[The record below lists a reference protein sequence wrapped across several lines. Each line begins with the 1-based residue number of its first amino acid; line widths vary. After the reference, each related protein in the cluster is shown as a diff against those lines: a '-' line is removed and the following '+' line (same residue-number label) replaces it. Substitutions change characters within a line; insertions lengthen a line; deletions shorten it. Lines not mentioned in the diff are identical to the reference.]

1 MKKAITITLLVGA
14 LLLSGLQW
22 QPVQAQD
29 ENDENRDP
37 ALGTIQGVVYEDVN
51 GNGQCV
57 NTGVPGEGPV
67 EGVDI
72 DFISSDRETVI
83 TLYSGPEGI
92 FGLFAA
98 GYSHWEVRA
107 RPGPEWIV
115 TSENPIYAPI
125 YEDSLVQTGV
135 NFCVRQVA
143 HVPVVLP
150 ASGQANMGWLTAVS
164 LFLGLSLIA
173 AGLVLHQRTNNINN
187 I

>member
-1 MKKAITITLLVGA
+1 MKKAITITLLVSA
-14 LLLSGLQW
+14 LFLAGLQW
-22 QPVQAQD
+22 QPVQAQE
-29 ENDENRDP
+29 ENDEPRDP

-72 DFISSDRETVI
+72 DFISSDRETII

-98 GYSHWEVRA
+98 GYSFWEVRA
-107 RPGPEWIV
+107 RPGPEWVV
-115 TSENPIYAPI
+115 TSENPLYAPI

-135 NFCVRQVA
+135 NFCVRRVA
-143 HVPVVLP
+143 DIPVVLP
-150 ASGQANMGWLTAVS
+150 VAGQANVGWLTAVAS
-164 LFLGLSLIA
+164 LLGLSLIA
-173 AGLVLHQRTNNINN
+173 GGLVLRRRTGNI
-187 I
+187 